1 MALTGPGG
9 DEGAQSRTVAY
20 LLLMLLATLWGS
32 SYGLIKLGVETIP
45 PLTFAALRTTIAA
58 AVLLVVLWL
67 RGVRLPQDAATWK
80 LFLIQGAL
88 GSIVPFTLLSWAQR
102 TVDAG
107 LATIL
112 NSTSPIFVFLMIVL
126 IGGRHRDSPS
136 AHDRATV
143 RQLFGVVAGIG
154 GVSLIVGAEALGGV
168 GRDLWG
174 QLAVVLA
181 SVGYAGAAVY
191 GRRFRALDPMLPA
204 TGSLVAAAA
213 VLVPA
218 AVLVEH
224 PWTVSPSA
232 TSVAALFGLA
242 VFSTALGLVIYFR
255 ILAVL
260 GSVGT
265 TAQAYLR
272 VPVGVAIGVFL
283 LGETLAPSALAGLVF
298 VVFGVWAMTGAARS
312 GKG

>member
-1 MALTGPGG
+1 MTSIQPGG
-9 DEGAQSRTVAY
+9 DDGKQHRTVAY

-58 AVLLVVLWL
+58 AVLLVVLRL

-102 TVDAG
+102 TVDAS

-112 NSTSPIFVFLMIVL
+112 NSTSPIFAFLMIVL
-126 IGGRHRDSPS
+126 IGRIGSH
-136 AHDRATV
+136 AAHHDRTTV
-143 RQLFGVVAGIG
+143 RQLLGVVAGIG

-204 TGSLVAAAA
+204 TGSLVAAAF
-213 VLVPA
+213 VLIPA
-218 AVLVEH
+218 AVLVEQ
-224 PWTVSPSA
+224 PWTISPSA
-232 TSVAALFGLA
+232 TSVAALFALA

-298 VVFGVWAMTGAARS
+298 VVFGVWAMTGAAKA

>member
-1 MALTGPGG
+1 MASTGSGG
-9 DEGAQSRTVAY
+9 SDAQHRTVAY

-58 AVLLVVLWL
+58 AVLLFVLRL
-67 RGVRLPQDAATWK
+67 RGVRLPRDPATWK

-112 NSTSPIFVFLMIVL
+112 NSTSPIFAFLMVAA
-126 IGGRHRDSPS
+126 IGRIGSHA
-136 AHDRATV
+136 AHHDPATV
-143 RQLFGVVAGIG
+143 RQLFGVIAGIG

-204 TGSLVAAAA
+204 TGSLIAAAV

-218 AVLVEH
+218 AVLVER
-224 PWTVSPSA
+224 PWTIAPSA
-232 TSVAALFGLA
+232 ASVAALFGLA

-272 VPVGVAIGVFL
+272 VPVGVAVGVFL

-298 VVFGVWAMTGAARS
+298 VVFGVWAMTGAARR

>member
-1 MALTGPGG
+1 MAVTGPGG

-58 AVLLVVLWL
+58 AVLLVVLRL

-102 TVDAG
+102 TVDAS

-112 NSTSPIFVFLMIVL
+112 NSTSPIFAFLMIVL
-126 IGGRHRDSPS
+126 IGRIGARAAH
-136 AHDRATV
+136 HDRTTV
-143 RQLFGVVAGIG
+143 RQLFGVAAGIG

-204 TGSLVAAAA
+204 TGSLIAAAF
-213 VLVPA
+213 VLIPA
-218 AVLVEH
+218 AVLVER
-224 PWTVSPSA
+224 PWTISPSA
-232 TSVAALFGLA
+232 TSVAALFALA

-298 VVFGVWAMTGAARS
+298 VVFGVWAMTGAAKA